1 MENKCDSVTRDE
13 DVVSP
18 LLQQTLSSWRFLLFF
33 ILAPLMWVVFIGEA
47 GIVRAVIALLCGLA
61 GFGCWRV
68 WLDAQY
74 LAVINQENNEQ
85 AGVALFFI
93 WRRERLQRLT
103 LSERRQG
110 ALKQFRKAL
119 GLIALLWAVWLI
131 ALLFY

>member
-1 MENKCDSVTRDE
+1 MENKCDSVTCDD
-13 DVVSP
+13 DVSSH
-18 LLQQTLSSWRFLLFF
+18 LLQHTLASWRFLLLF
-33 ILAPLMWVVFIGEA
+33 ILAPLMWVVFVGQA
-47 GIVRAVIALLCGLA
+47 GVFRAVIALLCGLA
-61 GFGCWRV
+61 CFGCWRV
-68 WLDAQY
+68 WLDAHY

-103 LSERRQG
+103 LDERRQG